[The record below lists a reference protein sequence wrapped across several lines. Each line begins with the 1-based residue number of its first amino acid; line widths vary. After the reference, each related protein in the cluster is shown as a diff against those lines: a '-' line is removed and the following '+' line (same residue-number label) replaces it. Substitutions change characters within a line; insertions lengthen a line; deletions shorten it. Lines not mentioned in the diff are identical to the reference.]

1 LSNKKYYFLQHVP
14 SHLQFSG
21 LQPPFL
27 QQSAL
32 HLHLPDEHDLQQDL
46 PLAAH
51 SVLFPF
57 LQHDLF
63 SPAKVIV
70 VVPANT
76 SMAAIIKLFFIF

>member
-1 LSNKKYYFLQHVP
+1 MP

-21 LQPPFL
+21 LHTPFL

-32 HLHLPDEHDLQQDL
+32 HLQLPDEQDLQHDL
-46 PLAAH
+46 PLAVH

-63 SPAKVIV
+63 PPANAIV
-70 VVPANT
+70 VVPANK
-76 SMAAIIKLFFIF
+76 SMAAMIKLFFILK